1 MSLRTLIEINH
12 DVAGREDTGLL
23 VALARY
29 VRSANREHA
38 EALEQYGLRVIG
50 MRHHSGNFIIEGD
63 EPDGFPVKFMP
74 RAPAATEIPESRGD
88 GVQEALSPAS
98 TEGVE
103 EALERLVVY
112 TAMEDAQLATN
123 CEAIIK
129 AALSNRPGPSVEEV
143 AKRIAEIAIG
153 LRFKD
158 LMLSKAEWVAL
169 RGKKNGYDRDV
180 NDPFQIDV
188 LEAARQIAQLYQKGG
203 ER

>member
-74 RAPAATEIPESRGD
+74 RAPAAT
-88 GVQEALSPAS
+88 ASPAAGIDREREAIS
-98 TEGVE
+98 PAFTEGVE
-103 EALERLVVY
+103 SRAALIDGIWDEAVDLLVV
-112 TAMEDAQLATN
+112 TGLGHLVGTSGASALIEGFADA
-123 CEAIIK
+123 
-129 AALSNRPGPSVEEV
+129 
-143 AKRIAEIAIG
+143 
-153 LRFKD
+153 
-158 LMLSKAEWVAL
+158 
-169 RGKKNGYDRDV
+169 
-180 NDPFQIDV
+180 V
-188 LEAARQIAQLYQKGG
+188 LLYQKGG